1 MKESG
6 FGKLQKKMKGRF
18 GDMVFSLCL
27 TAA

>member
-6 FGKLQKKMKGRF
+6 FGKLQKKMRGRF

-27 TAA
+27 AAA